1 MPEVKRYSP
10 DRVIEFISPLYEK
23 GLAAILL
30 FGVPDTKDIEQT
42 WVDDGIV
49 QKRIPEIRKQ
59 LPEIEVI
66 TDVCLCSYSRNGH
79 CHTGDNDETSEILGK
94 IAVSH
99 ARSGA
104 QVVVPSANPAIAEA
118 TRWILP
124 MVMKLLRRYMRILNR
139 ERIQLS

>member
-59 LPEIEVI
+59 LPEIEI
-66 TDVCLCSYSRNGH
+66 I
-79 CHTGDNDETSEILGK
+79 DETLLSMKRAGADRIITCFTPAMLGSSVST
-94 IAVSH
+94 IA
-99 ARSGA
+99 G
-104 QVVVPSANPAIAEA
+104 
-118 TRWILP
+118 
-124 MVMKLLRRYMRILNR
+124 
-139 ERIQLS
+139 